1 MYNTTTLVSLAPLVH
16 NQALGMPVPSWWD
29 PGLDPM
35 APRLM
40 TSCSCRR
47 APSTLGGRRFW
58 VLGTIRSGALQ
69 VYKGVNDNGAL

>member
-1 MYNTTTLVSLAPLVH
+1 MYNTTTPVSLAALVH
-16 NQALGMPVPSWWD
+16 NQALGMSVSSWWD

-47 APSTLGGRRFW
+47 ASSTLGGGGFGSRRH
-58 VLGTIRSGALQ
+58 
-69 VYKGVNDNGAL
+69 